1 MQERKTFP
9 IEFGVKIDTFPMKFG
24 GKIDT
29 FPILCREKGGEMAG
43 CLPGSIP
50 IVNRHDAALLGSNLP
65 ARSAFFTQTPQEFF
79 FTQAQLF
86 FTIDASRFFTR
97 AKRAIT

>member
-1 MQERKTFP
+1 MFLWLIMLYLFVYKLFRCMYAGAEDTFP

-29 FPILCREKGGEMAG
+29 FPILCREKGAKWRAT
-43 CLPGSIP
+43 CLGAYQFSIFMMRP
-50 IVNRHDAALLGSNLP
+50 SGSNLP

-79 FTQAQLF
+79 FTQA
-86 FTIDASRFFTR
+86 
-97 AKRAIT
+97 